1 MATSIWKG
9 HLTFGLVSFPV
20 RLFTAARS
28 ETISFNQLHKED
40 NSRVKQVLYCQAEDK
55 PIPRTEIVKGYEYE
69 KGKYVVIEDE
79 DIKKVAPKTAKV
91 MEIQEFV
98 KSEQVDPVF
107 LESSYYMAPDEG
119 GEKPYS
125 LLFAALKETKYMGIA
140 KIAMHNREHVVILRP
155 GERGMV
161 LHTMY
166 YADEVKRSEE
176 FRTDS
181 ANLKDKELA
190 LAKMLVESLAGEFE
204 PEKYRDNY
212 RDNLRKMIK
221 AKIEGHKVVATPE
234 AHVAPVIDIMEALK
248 KSLEMRKPPMVAQTA
263 DGSVEEAETEAA
275 SEAEAGHPKRK
286 RAPRKVKTA

>member
-28 ETISFNQLHKED
+28 ESISFNQLHKED
-40 NSRVKQVLYCQAEDK
+40 NSRIKQVVFCQAENK
-55 PIPRTEIVKGYEYE
+55 EIPRSEIVKGYEYE
-69 KGKYVVIEDE
+69 KGKYVVIDDE

-98 KSEQVDPVF
+98 KADDVDPVF

-125 LLFAALKETKYMGIA
+125 LLFAAMRETKYFGIA
-140 KIAMHNREHVVILRP
+140 KIAMHNREHVVVLRP
-155 GERGMV
+155 GDKGMV

-166 YADEVKRSEE
+166 YADEVRRSEE
-176 FRTDS
+176 FRTDAS
-181 ANLKDKELA
+181 TLKDKELA

-204 PEKYRDNY
+204 PEKYHDAY
-212 RDNLRKMIK
+212 RDNLRKMIE
-221 AKIEGHKVVATPE
+221 AKIEGHKVVETPE

-248 KSLEMRKPPMVAQTA
+248 KSLEMRKPPMVAQAATGSEEETA
-263 DGSVEEAETEAA
+263 DEAA
-275 SEAEAGHPKRK
+275 KPKR
-286 RAPRKVKTA
+286 ARKVKSA

>member
-28 ETISFNQLHKED
+28 ESISFNQLHKED
-40 NSRVKQVLYCQAEDK
+40 NSRIKQVVYCQSEDK
-55 PIPRTEIVKGYEYE
+55 PIPRSEIVKGYEYE
-69 KGKYVVIEDE
+69 KGKYVVVDDE

-98 KSEQVDPVF
+98 KADDVDPVF

-125 LLFAALKETKYMGIA
+125 LLFAAMRETRYFGIA
-140 KIAMHNREHVVILRP
+140 KIAMHNREHVVVLRP
-155 GERGMV
+155 GDKGMV

-166 YADEVKRSEE
+166 YADEVRRSEE
-176 FRTDS
+176 FRTDAS
-181 ANLKDKELA
+181 TLKEKELA

-204 PEKYRDNY
+204 PEKYHDAY
-212 RDNLRKMIK
+212 RDNLRKMIE
-221 AKIEGHKVVATPE
+221 AKIEGHKVVETPE
-234 AHVAPVIDIMEALK
+234 SHIAPVIDIMEALK
-248 KSLEMRKPPMVAQTA
+248 KSLEMRKPPMVAQAAAGSEEETA
-263 DGSVEEAETEAA
+263 DEAA
-275 SEAEAGHPKRK
+275 KPKR
-286 RAPRKVKTA
+286 ARKVKSA

>member
-28 ETISFNQLHKED
+28 ESISFNQLHKED
-40 NSRVKQVLYCQAEDK
+40 NSRIKQVVYCQTEDK
-55 PIPRTEIVKGYEYE
+55 PIPRNEIVKGYEYE
-69 KGKYVVIEDE
+69 KGKYVVIDDE

-98 KSEQVDPVF
+98 KADDVDPVF

-125 LLFAALKETKYMGIA
+125 LLFAAMRETKYFGIA
-140 KIAMHNREHVVILRP
+140 KIAMHNREHVVVLRP
-155 GERGMV
+155 GDKGMV

-166 YADEVKRSEE
+166 YADEVRRSEE
-176 FRTDS
+176 FRTDAS
-181 ANLKDKELA
+181 TLKDKELA

-204 PEKYRDNY
+204 PEKYHDAY
-212 RDNLRKMIK
+212 RDNLRKMIE
-221 AKIEGHKVVATPE
+221 AKIEGHKVVETPE
-234 AHVAPVIDIMEALK
+234 SHVAPVIDIMEALK
-248 KSLEMRKPPMVAQTA
+248 KSLEMRKPPMVAQAAT
-263 DGSVEEAETEAA
+263 GSEEETVGDAA
-275 SEAEAGHPKRK
+275 KPKR
-286 RAPRKVKTA
+286 ARKAKSA